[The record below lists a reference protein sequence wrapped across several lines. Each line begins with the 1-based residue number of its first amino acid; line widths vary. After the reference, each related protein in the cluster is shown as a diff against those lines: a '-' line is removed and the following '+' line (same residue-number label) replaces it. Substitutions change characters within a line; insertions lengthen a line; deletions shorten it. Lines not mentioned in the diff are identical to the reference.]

1 MGKRSGLGQ
10 GFWLDGYDI
19 SGDIGSLS
27 RVNTA
32 RGVNEVTGIDVEA
45 MERVHAH
52 RDGGIEFS
60 AWMNK
65 AAGAAMPV
73 LKTRPTTDRI
83 ASYLT
88 RKATIGTS
96 AAACVCKQ
104 VNYDPSRGTDAA
116 FAWTVAAESN
126 GYGLEWGHLLTAGK
140 RTDTGATTG
149 TSVDMEGA
157 ATAFGLQAYL
167 HVFSF
172 SGTDV
177 TVKLQMDDNSGF
189 TTPTDVT
196 GGGFPII
203 NAGNP
208 APHAARIQTTRT
220 FAAERYLRV
229 TTTTSAG
236 FTSLVFG
243 VIVKRNQ
250 VLTEFSST

>member
-1 MGKRSGLGQ
+1 MGKQSGLGA
-10 GFWLDGYDI
+10 GFWLDGYDL
-19 SGDIGSLS
+19 SGDIGSAERINAS
-27 RVNTA
+27 RA
-32 RGVNEVTGIDVEA
+32 VNEMPGIDVLA

-65 AAGAAMPV
+65 ATGAAMPV
-73 LKTRPTTDRI
+73 LKTVPSTDRI
-83 ASYLT
+83 ASYLH
-88 RKATIGTS
+88 RKATLG
-96 AAACVCKQ
+96 AVACGLVCKQ
-104 VNYDPSRGTDAA
+104 VGYDPQRGTDASLT
-116 FAWTVAAESN
+116 WSVAAESN
-126 GYGLEWGHLLTAGK
+126 GYGLEWGQLLTAGK
-140 RTDTGATTG
+140 RTDTGAAAG
-149 TSVDMEGA
+149 AAVDMEGA

-172 SGTDV
+172 TGTDA

-189 TTPTDVT
+189 TSATDVT
-196 GGGFPII
+196 GGGFAAI

-208 APHAARIQTTRT
+208 APHGERIQTTRT

-250 VLTEFSST
+250 VLTEF